1 MRWFWFACLT
11 AAAAEDMG
19 HRSISVRQ
27 LIVCGIFG
35 FIQGWKT
42 GIWNH
47 WAGLLAGAAMV
58 AASRLTEE
66 SIGSGDGWFILASAG
81 YMETEE
87 MLILLLGG
95 FGISWIVSMGII
107 LGRIRTGGKGIRT
120 TIPLLACM
128 WPAGLWILIRAL

>member
-1 MRWFWFACLT
+1 
-11 AAAAEDMG
+11 
-19 HRSISVRQ
+19 
-27 LIVCGIFG
+27 
-35 FIQGWKT
+35 
-42 GIWNH
+42 
-47 WAGLLAGAAMV
+47 MV

-107 LGRIRTGGKGIRT
+107 LGRSELRSLCWHVCGRQVCGF
-120 TIPLLACM
+120 
-128 WPAGLWILIRAL
+128 